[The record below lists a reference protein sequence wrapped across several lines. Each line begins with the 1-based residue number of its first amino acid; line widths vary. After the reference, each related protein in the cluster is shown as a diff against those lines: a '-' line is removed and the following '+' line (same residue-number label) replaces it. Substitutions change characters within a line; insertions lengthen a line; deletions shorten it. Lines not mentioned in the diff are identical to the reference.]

1 MTAGACIRKTDLQE
15 DVNITGI
22 FPGLKESEAG
32 KVAGEE
38 GRGRG
43 GGRRGTDCACA
54 GLVLSRVQI
63 PISRVRVQESR
74 STYWHCTA
82 ATTVPHY
89 GKPNPVRRYI
99 LKSTEHNREKRTNE

>member
-22 FPGLKESEAG
+22 FPGLKASEAG

-43 GGRRGTDCACA
+43 GGRRGS
-54 GLVLSRVQI
+54 GLRMCGFGSESSPNSHFSSQSPRKSLHVLAL
-63 PISRVRVQESR
+63 
-74 STYWHCTA
+74 HCCHHRASLWKTKSSK
-82 ATTVPHY
+82 TVYLEIY
-89 GKPNPVRRYI
+89 GAQ
-99 LKSTEHNREKRTNE
+99 